1 LMETDSP
8 KAASWRRFLPFA
20 ILLVG
25 LVAFFALGLHRYVS
39 FETVARYRILL
50 LSWVEAHP
58 VMAPMA
64 FIAAF
69 ALTIACL
76 IPSGVIFA
84 VTGGFLFGTLL
95 GGICTVIGA
104 IVGITVVFL
113 AARTA
118 FRDMLSARM
127 GPTLRRMEEGFR
139 RDAFSYLLVLR
150 LIPVLPF
157 FVVNIVPAL
166 LGVPFRTYFIAS
178 TLGFVPTIFVLASI
192 GRGLGAVF
200 DAGGTPDAGILLE
213 PEIFLPLLGLAA
225 LALIPVVYRRFRKEA
240 G

>member
-1 LMETDSP
+1 MDTNSP
-8 KAASWRRFLPFA
+8 ATTSWRRFLPFA
-20 ILLVG
+20 VLLAG
-25 LVAFFALGLHRYVS
+25 LIAFFALGLHRYVN
-39 FETVARYRILL
+39 FETIARHRVTLL
-50 LSWVEAHP
+50 LWVDAHP
-58 VMAPMA
+58 VLTPLA
-64 FIAAF
+64 FTCLF

-84 VTGGFLFGTLL
+84 VTGGFLFGTVV

-104 IVGITVVFL
+104 TVGITVVFL

-118 FRDMLSARM
+118 FRDLLRAKT
-127 GPTLRRMEEGFR
+127 GPMLRRMEDGIR
-139 RDAFSYLLVLR
+139 RHAFSYLLVLR

-166 LGVPFRTYFIAS
+166 LGVPFRTYFVAS

-192 GRGLGAVF
+192 GSGLGAVF

-213 PEIFLPLLGLAA
+213 PEIFLPLLGLAV
-225 LALIPVVYRRFRKEA
+225 LALIPVIYRRFRKEP